1 MDSPDLGRRRQGGK
15 KLKFCKITVVL
26 GLENPEL
33 WFTQPVVRGLG
44 GRSETGKRSVK
55 REKGR
60 GCRQQGRWIGTTFF
74 SATSVVA
81 GSADPREGRRIHGEA
96 DASVDTRG

>member
-1 MDSPDLGRRRQGGK
+1 MGRRRQGGK

-33 WFTQPVVRGLG
+33 WFTKPVVRGLG

-60 GCRQQGRWIGTTFF
+60 GCWQQERWIGTTFF
-74 SATSVVA
+74 SVTPSVAA
-81 GSADPREGRRIHGEA
+81 GSADPREGRQIHGEA